1 VKLTERI
8 TATIGTVGAR
18 CGPQVTLAALAIAAV
33 VLLFSDTAADIVTTW
48 YTSNAYNHGFL
59 IIPISLYLAF
69 QQRSG
74 LAAVEARPDLR
85 GIILVALV
93 ALVWLLGH
101 LTGTLLIQ
109 ELSLVASIQCVIFT
123 MFGWPVTRSFA
134 FPLAY
139 LYFAVPFGQAI
150 EPRLQATTAAL
161 SVDMLRLVGVP
172 VFADGNLISIP
183 TGNFD
188 VAEECSGLRF
198 LIASVAIGTLF
209 AGIMY
214 RSWLRRA
221 AFLGMSLV
229 LPVFANGARAFGII
243 LLAYSTSNRLAL
255 GVDHIVYGWVFFGLI
270 TFLMLAIG
278 IWFREGDDVHAERG
292 NGSIPHGQSPTT
304 HRLLLAGLV
313 ALAPLSV
320 AKLYGNYLDKTP
332 VLGSAHLVSP
342 VAEPPWHEVSGPA
355 DPLPPL
361 FAGADAELHT
371 GYASGTARAYL
382 HIGYFLRD
390 RRGAQAVSSAH
401 DFDGGNSN
409 SWRTA
414 AAGTTTVQ
422 IEDQPQSVRF
432 SRSVRGTAGHLV
444 WYWYWVDGQFTGDP
458 YVAKLLETKA
468 KLLGGERASA
478 VIAISADYANNSS
491 DAERA
496 LRQFSSAL
504 RGLAAKLSEASRS

>member
-1 VKLTERI
+1 MLADRI
-8 TATIGTVGAR
+8 TATIGSAR
-18 CGPQVTLAALAIAAV
+18 AGRGPQIALAALAMIAI

-59 IIPISLYLAF
+59 IIPICLYLACR
-69 QQRSG
+69 QRSD
-74 LAAVEARPDLR
+74 LVAVEMRPDLR
-85 GIILVALV
+85 GIIFVALA

-101 LTGTLLIQ
+101 LTGTRLVQ
-109 ELSLVASIQCVIFT
+109 ELSLVAAIQCVILT
-123 MFGWPVTRSFA
+123 MFGWPLTRRLA

-150 EPRLQATTAAL
+150 EPRLQAITAAL

-198 LIASVAIGTLF
+198 LIASIAIGTLF

-214 RSWLRRA
+214 RSWARRA
-221 AFLGMSLV
+221 AFLGLSLA
-229 LPVFANGARAFGII
+229 LPVLGNGARAFGII
-243 LLAYSTSNRLAL
+243 LLAYATSNQLAA
-255 GVDHIVYGWVFFGLI
+255 GVDHIVYGWLFFTLI
-270 TFLMLAIG
+270 MFVMLAIG
-278 IWFREGDDVHAERG
+278 IRFREGNDARVTRG
-292 NGSIPHGQSPTT
+292 DGSIPHGQSAAT
-304 HRLLLAGLV
+304 HRFLLAGLV

-320 AKLYGNYLDKTP
+320 AKLYGNHLDQAP
-332 VLGSAHLVSP
+332 VIGSAHLMSP
-342 VAEPPWHEVSGPA
+342 AAQAPWGEVTGAP
-355 DPLPPL
+355 DPLAPL
-361 FAGADAELHT
+361 FAGADAELHSA
-371 GYASGTARAYL
+371 YASGTARAYL

-401 DFDGGNSN
+401 DFEGGNG
-409 SWRTA
+409 WRTA
-414 AAGTTTVQ
+414 AAGTATVQ
-422 IEDQPQSVRF
+422 FEDQPLSVRF
-432 SRSVRGTAGHLV
+432 SRSVRGSAGHLV

-478 VIAISADYANNSS
+478 VIAISSDYANDSA
-491 DAERA
+491 DAEKA
-496 LRQFSSAL
+496 LRAFSSAL
-504 RGLAAKLSEASRS
+504 RGLGAKLSGASRP